1 MILDFSPDFS
11 VHFAYIR
18 EFLAKFPE
26 FLRGERLLEL
36 HGTPW
41 NILEPSGMC
50 WNVLEH
56 SYDVIM
62 TSSLVTSYSLV
73 LTHVMTSYFPM
84 TSSCIVITQPMTSYV
99 PT

>member
-11 VHFAYIR
+11 THFAYIR

-26 FLRGERLLEL
+26 LLRREQLLQL

-62 TSSLVTSYSLV
+62 MSSFVTSCSFV

>member
-26 FLRGERLLEL
+26 FLREERLLES
-36 HGTPW
+36 HGISW
-41 NILEPSGMC
+41 NILEPSGMY

-56 SYDVIM
+56 SCDVIM
-62 TSSLVTSYSLV
+62 MSSFVTSYSFV

>member
-1 MILDFSPDFS
+1 MILDFSLDFL
-11 VHFAYIR
+11 VHFAYIQ

-26 FLRGERLLEL
+26 FLQGERLLESY
-36 HGTPW
+36 GTLW
-41 NILEPSGMC
+41 NILEPSRMC

-56 SYDVIM
+56 SYDVTM
-62 TSSLVTSYSLV
+62 TSSL
-73 LTHVMTSYFPM
+73 MMSYFPM